1 MMQRIATPQSDVA
14 TLAVNI
20 GGNEASSEHASS
32 DFRDILN
39 SHKQP
44 TPEVAKPVQH
54 SPSAFEKAASKSSDT
69 QADSHFASETESKG
83 IASKGEQLTG
93 SESPAQ
99 RQSKGVDKKIP
110 EPDSAAAQAEL
121 TSEGENRASTEA
133 NKTGIDE
140 PVKPVKGE
148 LASSNSQAHNK
159 SNTPVDEVPAVI
171 ADSSPLDVDWLEL
184 LSDIE
189 YAKSNNLTSGKATDT
204 IDPKQISRASAADIL
219 VNEQDDINPDPNLDS
234 HLESTDLRFED
245 QILTPD
251 NALDSKLTDL
261 NSESKLA
268 AKTHSTPDLTA
279 ETKDT
284 SLQSVTIDKVSMKPT
299 ESQQQLLD
307 ITEQLGLSPE
317 ESELVEH
324 IIAYIDKTNHAKAA
338 QGTKVTPEHVEQ
350 VELSVDQLLTEFFSS
365 KGDIEVEVESNQQ
378 NVGKFKDD
386 ELDLGL
392 LASLLQ
398 TTIADKNADIG
409 PSLTNANIV
418 DETTTLD
425 SQIDDMGEQLIGKS
439 QTPIFDIVDKSVTAE
454 QTEDTPPDEVKGPS
468 EIATS
473 VVEVNQ
479 VENEINEFQALSQ
492 EIQVETESDQVLP
505 STSLDTD
512 DSPSQASTG
521 NSQKTVATIAA
532 LAPTKLEV
540 ALSNLAE
547 TVEQLAIQASEQ
559 TSTQN
564 VASKGAELGAQLA
577 NTGFHSDFVKALKQ
591 GIEDFKQKM
600 KMGVESKAD
609 LNTLVTDALNSVTSV
624 DKSAAIAPVQ
634 LEQALSS
641 FAQTLDMGLRLG
653 QALERVATSP
663 TQMQANVVKEVAFH
677 TQTEQVKQA
686 QQQMLGQD
694 KAINITRAEGQ
705 QQLADKVRWM
715 VNQNNLQADIRLDPA
730 ELGSVKVRVNLSGE
744 SASVNFVVQSQQ
756 ARDALE
762 QAAPRLKDMLD
773 QQGIEL
779 GQSSIQQEQ
788 NDSQQEQQGF
798 AQGSMHDEQPELSQA
813 DVVEQKIVNGRL
825 GGIDYFV

>member
-20 GGNEASSEHASS
+20 GGNQASSEHASS

-44 TPEVAKPVQH
+44 TPEVAKPVQPG
-54 SPSAFEKAASKSSDT
+54 PSAFEKAASKSSDT
-69 QADSHFASETESKG
+69 QADSHFASETESKE
-83 IASKGEQLTG
+83 IAPKGEKLTG

-99 RQSKGVDKKIP
+99 RQSKDADKNIS
-110 EPDSAAAQAEL
+110 EQNSAAAQAEL
-121 TSEGENRASTEA
+121 TSEGETRASIEA
-133 NKTGIDE
+133 NKTGIDD

-148 LASSNSQAHNK
+148 LASSNSQAHDK

-171 ADSSPLDVDWLEL
+171 DDSSPLVVDWLEL

-204 IDPKQISRASAADIL
+204 IDPKQISTASAADTL
-219 VNEQDDINPDPNLDS
+219 VNKQDDINLDPNLDS
-234 HLESTDLRFED
+234 HFEATELRLED
-245 QILTPD
+245 QTLTPD
-251 NALDSKLTDL
+251 NEIDSKLTDL

-268 AKTHSTPDLTA
+268 VQTPSTPDLTA

-317 ESELVEH
+317 ESELVEQ

-338 QGTKVTPEHVEQ
+338 QDTKVTPEHVEQ
-350 VELSVDQLLTEFFSS
+350 VELSVDQLLAEFYSS
-365 KGDIEVEVESNQQ
+365 KGDTEVESNQQ
-378 NVGKFKDD
+378 NVGKFKDQ
-386 ELDLGL
+386 EVDLGL

-398 TTIADKNADIG
+398 TTIADENENADLDV
-409 PSLTNANIV
+409 PLTNVKLA

-439 QTPIFDIVDKSVTAE
+439 QTPIFDIVDKSVGAE

-479 VENEINEFQALSQ
+479 VENEITEFQALSQ
-492 EIQVETESDQVLP
+492 EIQVENDIEQVLP
-505 STSLDTD
+505 SEALDTD
-512 DSPSQASTG
+512 NSVSQTSTD

-532 LAPTKLEV
+532 LAPNKLEV

-547 TVEQLAIQASEQ
+547 TVEQLVVQTSEQAS
-559 TSTQN
+559 TQSM
-564 VASKGAELGAQLA
+564 VSKGAELGAQLA

-609 LNTLVTDALNSVTSV
+609 LNTLVTDALNSVTSL
-624 DKSAAIAPVQ
+624 DKNAAIAPVQ
-634 LEQALSS
+634 IEQALSS
-641 FAQTLDMGLRLG
+641 FTQTLDMGLRLG

-663 TQMQANVVKEVAFH
+663 TQMQANVVKEVAFQ

-756 ARDALE
+756 AREALE

-798 AQGSMHDEQPELSQA
+798 AQGSMHEEQPELSQA